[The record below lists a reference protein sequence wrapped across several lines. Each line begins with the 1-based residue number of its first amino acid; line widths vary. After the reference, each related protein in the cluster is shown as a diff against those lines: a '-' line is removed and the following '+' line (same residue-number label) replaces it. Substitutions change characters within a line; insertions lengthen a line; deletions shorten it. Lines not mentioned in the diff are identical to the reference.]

1 MQNKP
6 EKTKDELILATY
18 RKMRR
23 FFKNLDKDR
32 MEIADRL
39 CKKAAFMD
47 VTLNELQEKI
57 TEEGAVIEA
66 VNGNGFRVKM
76 DNPAI
81 RSYNTMFK
89 NYSAAMKQLIELLP
103 EASQYSDEFMTFV
116 MGKKK

>member
-32 MEIADRL
+32 MEIADKL

-57 TEEGAVIEA
+57 TEEGAVIEG
-66 VNGNGFRVKM
+66 VNGNGFKVKM

-103 EASQYSDEFMTFV
+103 ETGQYSDKFMTFV
-116 MGKKK
+116 MGRKK